1 MLKLSSAK
9 RYKQDLKRYQSVIDN
24 TENEKLKS
32 KIKSLVSK
40 LKAQVQMIDSDHA
53 SYAGKMDPRRS
64 RDALEDLS
72 SIRYEL
78 EKLIKE
84 ATVSSQ

>member
-24 TENEKLKS
+24 TDNEKLKS
-32 KIKSLVSK
+32 KMKSLVSK
-40 LKAQVQMIDSDHA
+40 LKAQVQMIDNTHA
-53 SYAGKMDPRRS
+53 SYAGKIDPRKS